1 MNIFYNKINLIYC
14 FMLRGLQTLLLILP
28 FYGFNLFAENILLNQ
43 NYLKE
48 SEAFKLRLIKP
59 DAGKIKIFFEIAED
73 HYLYANSI
81 HLATDKKEQLPFNI
95 ESYGRAKTV
104 DEFFGESDIYINQMN
119 INIFTDNIIDDT
131 ILLSYQ
137 GCHDGKYCYP
147 IITKKIL
154 INSLKIL

>member
-1 MNIFYNKINLIYC
+1 
-14 FMLRGLQTLLLILP
+14 MLRGLQTLLLILP

-59 DAGKIKIFFEIAED
+59 DTGMIKIFFEIAED

-81 HLATDKKEQLPFNI
+81 DLVTDKKEQLPFNI

-119 INIFTDNIIDDT
+119 INIFTDNIIDDI

>member
-1 MNIFYNKINLIYC
+1 
-14 FMLRGLQTLLLILP
+14 MLRGLQTLLLILP

-48 SEAFKLRLIKP
+48 TEAFKLRLIKP
-59 DAGKIKIFFEIAED
+59 DTGKLKILFEIAED

-81 HLATDKKEQLPFNI
+81 NLVTDKKEKLLFNI
-95 ESYGRAKTV
+95 EGFGREKTV

-119 INIFTDNIIDDT
+119 INIFTDNIIDDI

-147 IITKKIL
+147 ITTKKIH

>member
-1 MNIFYNKINLIYC
+1 
-14 FMLRGLQTLLLILP
+14 MLRGLQTILLMLP
-28 FYGFNLFAENILLNQ
+28 FYGFNIHAENILLGKD
-43 NYLKE
+43 YLQE
-48 SEAFKLRLIKP
+48 SEAFKIRLIKSNP
-59 DAGKIKIFFEIAED
+59 GKIKIFFDIAED

-81 HLATDKKEQLPFNI
+81 HLVTDKKEKLPFNI

-147 IITKKIL
+147 IITKKIH

>member
-1 MNIFYNKINLIYC
+1 MQVKKRRGRPRKQQNVKHIPSLIDFKNITTLGNLNIDER
-14 FMLRGLQTLLLILP
+14 ML
-28 FYGFNLFAENILLNQ
+28 
-43 NYLKE
+43 E
-48 SEAFKLRLIKP
+48 SMPTR
-59 DAGKIKIFFEIAED
+59 
-73 HYLYANSI
+73 S
-81 HLATDKKEQLPFNI
+81 
-95 ESYGRAKTV
+95 KTV

-119 INIFTDNIIDDT
+119 INIFTDNIIDDI